1 MPFHPAR
8 RAATDI
14 VNGNEA
20 QCECDLCTGKEV
32 MSNMAEVGDVIEQ
45 DGKQVKVTAVDAD
58 GKVTETEPVEQT
70 PQAP

>member
-1 MPFHPAR
+1 
-8 RAATDI
+8 
-14 VNGNEA
+14 
-20 QCECDLCTGKEV
+20 
-32 MSNMAEVGDVIEQ
+32 MAEVGDVIEQ